1 MTQATQRAYL
11 VAEKATLERLISTLH
26 EDSILERMGF
36 EARLSDV
43 TAELASLD
51 ARAQADRPDR

>member
-26 EDSILERMGF
+26 EASILERMGF
-36 EARLSDV
+36 EARLSDA
-43 TAELASLD
+43 TAELAALD
-51 ARAQADRPDR
+51 ARAQADRPGR

>member
-11 VAEKATLERLISTLH
+11 VAEKATLESLISTLH

-36 EARLSDV
+36 EARLIDV
-43 TAELASLD
+43 TAELAAFD
-51 ARAQADRPDR
+51 TRAQSDLPGR